1 MNKKS
6 TFSII
11 FLTVILV
18 SVVYFVF
25 FQTAEKQIKKTVS
38 EYWTLME
45 KGEFNQ
51 SVKLFH
57 DGESYSGGL
66 HMYFYK
72 LQKHYKYLNEEK
84 KFKENI
90 IVKDTT
96 YIGQK
101 MKYVQYYI
109 KDKKQKKPPL
119 IITFIFWK
127 ENGYDNIYSTKF
139 ENLLEWY

>member
-1 MNKKS
+1 
-6 TFSII
+6 
-11 FLTVILV
+11 
-18 SVVYFVF
+18 
-25 FQTAEKQIKKTVS
+25 
-38 EYWTLME
+38 ME

-51 SVKLFH
+51 SVTLFH
-57 DGESYSGGL
+57 DGDSYSGAL

-72 LQKHYKYLNEEK
+72 LKKHYKYLNDEK

-90 IVKDTT
+90 RIKDTI

-109 KDKKQKKPPL
+109 KDKKQNKQPL

-139 ENLLEWY
+139 ENLIKWY